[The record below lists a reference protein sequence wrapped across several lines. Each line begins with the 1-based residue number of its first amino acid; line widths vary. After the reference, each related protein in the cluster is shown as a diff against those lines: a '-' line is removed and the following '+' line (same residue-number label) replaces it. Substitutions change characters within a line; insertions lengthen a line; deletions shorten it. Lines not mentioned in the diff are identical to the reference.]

1 MPTQEK
7 KHFSILVCIDG
18 SEDSLR
24 ALKYAA
30 KMGAG
35 NNANLTLLYVR
46 PVDQGL
52 RTGGLQASLVRE
64 NMLNWGLELPGVRAL
79 NQAHDALV
87 DLGFMSDDWDKEY
100 RHVDVRGTEL
110 GDNLTIYRAEDGHTI
125 TLKLM
130 VSPTV
135 LRGILDECEMGEYD
149 ITIIGRS
156 DEDQEGGVGTIGPA
170 VAETVAVEHHG
181 TVLVAH
187 DLEENHGHLVCVRNS
202 DVSIRAAKRNAR
214 IAARCAC
221 PIHLFAVASSD
232 KQLDNAHEAIRRAKE
247 AIEAEGLKISSDQVK
262 VGDPTQTII
271 EEGRNYSVIVVST
284 AEVTG
289 WRRFFT
295 SSVTYKVLHGAYN
308 SVMVVR

>member
-1 MPTQEK
+1 MPVQEK
-7 KHFSILVCIDG
+7 QRFSILVCIDG

-30 KMGAG
+30 RIGAG
-35 NNANLTLLYVR
+35 NDADLTLLYVR

-52 RTGGLQASLVRE
+52 QTGGLQSSLVRE
-64 NMLNWGLELPGVRAL
+64 NLLNWGLELPGVRAL

-87 DLGFMSDDWDKEY
+87 ELNYMSDDWDKEY

-130 VSPTV
+130 VSPSV

-149 ITIIGRS
+149 LTIIGRS
-156 DEDQEGGVGTIGPA
+156 DDDQEGGVGTIGPKI
-170 VAETVAVEHHG
+170 AETVAIEHHG

-187 DLEENHGHLVCVRNS
+187 DLEENLGHLVCVRNS
-202 DVSIRAAKRNAR
+202 DVSIRAARRDAR

-232 KQLDNAHEAIRRAKE
+232 NQLKNANEAIRRAKQ
-247 AIEAEGLKISSDQVK
+247 AIEEEGLKISSEQV
-262 VGDPTQTII
+262 VLGDPVQSII
-271 EEGRNYSVIVVST
+271 EEGRKYSVIVVST

-295 SSVTYKVLHGAYN
+295 SSVTYKVMHGAFN